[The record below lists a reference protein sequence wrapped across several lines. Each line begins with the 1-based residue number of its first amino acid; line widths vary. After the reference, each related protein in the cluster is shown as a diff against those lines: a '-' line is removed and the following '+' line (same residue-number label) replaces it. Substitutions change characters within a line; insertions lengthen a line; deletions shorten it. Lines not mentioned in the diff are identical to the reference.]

1 MNSFAARFTN
11 KSPLALYLAAISKPW
26 EGRFQLESNMNH
38 ESSDEIV
45 GKKFLFHDYCVQQPL
60 PGGVCNK
67 AAMKKLPKV

>member
-11 KSPLALYLAAISKPW
+11 KSPSALYLAAISKPW

-45 GKKFLFHDYCVQQPL
+45 GKKFLFHDYCVQ
-60 PGGVCNK
+60 
-67 AAMKKLPKV
+67 

>member
-26 EGRFQLESNMNH
+26 EDRFQLESNMNH

-45 GKKFLFHDYCVQQPL
+45 GNKFLFHDYCVQ
-60 PGGVCNK
+60 
-67 AAMKKLPKV
+67 